1 MQRHGESAGGR
12 SEKMI
17 AIDAMGGDFA
27 PKAACEG
34 AVEACTKRSNLQV
47 VLVGDS
53 AQIEPLIAKA
63 PADVLGRIKIIH
75 TSEVIQGDD
84 HPSVSIR
91 KKKDSSLVVALRMV
105 KEGRADGLVTAGN
118 TGAVAAGG
126 VLILGRLE
134 GIDRPALGIVYPSVS
149 RPVLLLD
156 VGATVHCKP
165 INLYQFAAMGH
176 IYAQIFEHIDNP
188 EVKLLN
194 IGTEDIKGDEAILSA
209 AEMLKADDDINYCGF
224 VEANELSEGS
234 CDVVVC
240 DGFTGNVMIK
250 FAEGLV
256 DLIKTEFK
264 KEFKEHLLP
273 KLGLPFML
281 PAVKRF
287 SARIDWTKIGHACL
301 LGVNGTV
308 IKVHGRSRK
317 TQLCYAILGAD
328 DFVKRDGLVK
338 IMEAIAKR

>member
-1 MQRHGESAGGR
+1 
-12 SEKMI
+12 MI
-17 AIDAMGGDFA
+17 AVDAMGGDFA

-34 AVEACTKRSNLQV
+34 AIEACLKRSALRV
-47 VLVGDS
+47 ALVGDS
-53 AQIEPLIAKA
+53 AQIEPFLK
-63 PADVLGRIKIIH
+63 DVPSDARSRIEVVH
-75 TSEVIQGDD
+75 ASEVITGDD

-91 KKKDSSLVVALRMV
+91 KKKDSSLVVAMRMV
-105 KEGRADGLVTAGN
+105 KEGKADGLVSAGN

-134 GIDRPALGIVYPSVS
+134 GIDRPALGITYPSLK

-165 INLYQFAAMGH
+165 VNLYQFAAMGR

-194 IGTEDIKGDEAILSA
+194 IGTEDIKGDNAILEA
-209 AEMLKADDDINYCGF
+209 AELLKADEDINYLGF
-224 VEANELSEGS
+224 VEGNELSEGT

-264 KEFKEHLLP
+264 REFKQHFMP
-273 KLGLPFML
+273 KLGLAFL
-281 PAVKRF
+281 VPAINRF
-287 SARIDWTKIGHACL
+287 SARIDWNKIGHACL

-308 IKVHGRSRK
+308 IKVHGRSK
-317 TQLCYAILGAD
+317 KVQLCYAILGAD
-328 DFVKRDGLVK
+328 DFVNRDGLCK

>member
-1 MQRHGESAGGR
+1 
-12 SEKMI
+12 MI
-17 AIDAMGGDFA
+17 AVDAMGGDFA
-27 PKAACEG
+27 PQAACEG
-34 AVEACTKRSNLQV
+34 AIEACAKRADLRV
-47 VLVGDS
+47 ALVGDS
-53 AQIEPLIAKA
+53 ERIKPLIEKT
-63 PADVLGRIKIIH
+63 DENIRSRIEIVHASEIIH
-75 TSEVIQGDD
+75 GED

-91 KKKDSSLVVALRMV
+91 KKKDSSLVVAMRMI
-105 KEGRADGLVTAGN
+105 KEGKADGLVSAGN

-134 GIDRPALGIVYPSVS
+134 GIDRPALGIVYPSLN
-149 RPVLLLD
+149 RPTLLLD

-194 IGTEDIKGDEAILSA
+194 IGTEDIKGDNAIIET
-209 AEMLKADDDINYCGF
+209 AEMLKADENINYCGF
-224 VEANELSEGS
+224 VEANELSAGT

-264 KEFKEHLLP
+264 KEFKEHMLP

-317 TQLCYAILGAD
+317 VQLCYAILGAD

>member
-1 MQRHGESAGGR
+1 
-12 SEKMI
+12 MI
-17 AIDAMGGDFA
+17 AVDAMGGDFA

-34 AVEACTKRSNLQV
+34 AIEACSQRPGLKV
-47 VLVGDS
+47 ALVGDS
-53 AQIEPLIAKA
+53 SQIMPLLAEA
-63 PADVLGRIKIIH
+63 SEEVRSRIEVVH
-75 TSEVIQGDD
+75 ASEVIAGDD

-91 KKKDSSLVVALRMV
+91 KKKDSSLVVAMRMV
-105 KEGRADGLVTAGN
+105 KEGHADGLVTAGN

-134 GIDRPALGIVYPSVS
+134 GIDRPALGIIYPSLK

-165 INLYQFAAMGH
+165 VNLYQFGAMGY

-194 IGTEDIKGDEAILSA
+194 IGTEDIKGDSTILEA
-209 AEMLKADDDINYCGF
+209 AEMLKADSDINYQGF
-224 VEANELSEGS
+224 VEANELSEGT
-234 CDVVVC
+234 CDVIVC

-264 KEFKEHLLP
+264 REFRQHLLP
-273 KLGLPFML
+273 KFGIAFML
-281 PAVKRF
+281 PAINRF
-287 SARIDWTKIGHACL
+287 SARIDWNKIGHACL

-308 IKVHGRSRK
+308 IKVHGRSK
-317 TQLCYAILGAD
+317 KVQLCYAILGAD
-328 DFVKRDGLVK
+328 DFVRRDGLNK

>member
-1 MQRHGESAGGR
+1 
-12 SEKMI
+12 MI

-27 PKAACEG
+27 PQAACEG
-34 AVEACTKRSNLQV
+34 AIEACAKRADLRV
-47 VLVGDS
+47 ALVGDT
-53 AQIEPLIAKA
+53 AQIEPLLAKV
-63 PADVLGRIKIIH
+63 PSDIRSRIEIVH
-75 TSEVIQGDD
+75 ASEVIAGDD
-84 HPSVSIR
+84 HPSISIR
-91 KKKDSSLVVALRMV
+91 KKKDSSLVVAMRMV
-105 KEGRADGLVTAGN
+105 KEGRAEGLVTAGN

-134 GIDRPALGIVYPSVS
+134 GIDRPALGITYPSLT

-194 IGTEDIKGDEAILSA
+194 IGTEDIKGDDAILAA
-209 AEMLKADDDINYCGF
+209 AEMLKSDEDINYCGF

-234 CDVVVC
+234 CDVIVC

-256 DLIKTEFK
+256 DMIKTEFK
-264 KEFKEHLLP
+264 KEFKSHLLP

-287 SARIDWTKIGHACL
+287 SARIDWNKIGHACL

-308 IKVHGRSRK
+308 IKVHGRSK
-317 TQLCYAILGAD
+317 KVQLCYAILGAD

-338 IMEAIAKR
+338 IMAAIAKR

>member
-1 MQRHGESAGGR
+1 
-12 SEKMI
+12 MI

-27 PKAACEG
+27 PDAACEG
-34 AVEACTKRSNLQV
+34 AIEACSKRAELCV
-47 VLVGDS
+47 ALVGDS
-53 AQIEPLIAKA
+53 ERIKPLIAKA
-63 PADVLGRIKIIH
+63 PKDVRSRIEIVH
-75 TSEVIQGDD
+75 ASEVIQGDD

-91 KKKDSSLVVALRMV
+91 KKKDSSLVVAMRMV
-105 KEGRADGLVTAGN
+105 RDGRADGLVSAGN

-134 GIDRPALGIVYPSVS
+134 GIDRPALGIVYPSLK
-149 RPVLLLD
+149 RPTLLLD
-156 VGATVHCKP
+156 VGATVHCKA

-194 IGTEDIKGDEAILSA
+194 IGTEDIKGDNAIIEA

-224 VEANELSEGS
+224 AEANELSAGA

-264 KEFKEHLLP
+264 REFKEHTLP

-287 SARIDWTKIGHACL
+287 SARIDWNKIGHACL

-317 TQLCYAILGAD
+317 IQLCYAILGAD